1 MCVAKLNENPGREPW
16 SSDYWKSLWVPILV
30 FNTRWIIFLT
40 YSLYKL
46 QYLFEKNR
54 NNWKETGD
62 GPFCLKKW
70 PVFTIFISKYFCL
83 LCELRSN
90 STTIFSPDRAA
101 FDVSTN
107 SRTLRVHLPQEYFY
121 IPSRC
126 ITS

>member
-62 GPFCLKKW
+62 GPFCLKND
-70 PVFTIFISKYFCL
+70 PCLQYLFLNISAYFANYGQIQQPYFHQTGQLLMFLQIQELLEFIYHK
-83 LCELRSN
+83 N
-90 STTIFSPDRAA
+90 ISTYL
-101 FDVSTN
+101 VG
-107 SRTLRVHLPQEYFY
+107 V
-121 IPSRC
+121 
-126 ITS
+126 